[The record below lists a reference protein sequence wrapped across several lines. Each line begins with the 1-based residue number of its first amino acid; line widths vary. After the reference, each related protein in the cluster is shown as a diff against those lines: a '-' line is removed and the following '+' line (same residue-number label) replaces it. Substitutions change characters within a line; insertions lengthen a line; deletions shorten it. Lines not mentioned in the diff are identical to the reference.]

1 MSDGTF
7 SEVPALKFLNEFD
20 TAYESSSGDDSNTI
34 SSVIFVA
41 KKKKKKII
49 IKLAV
54 SINA

>member
-41 KKKKKKII
+41 KKKNNNHQIGCKH
-49 IKLAV
+49 
-54 SINA
+54 